1 MARITP
7 EATDDTAMLKQ
18 KWADIKEFLQD
29 VRAEL
34 RKVTYPTFHET
45 MGSTAVV
52 IVLVMIVSLFLAL
65 TDLILVRLIGR
76 II

>member
-1 MARITP
+1 
-7 EATDDTAMLKQ
+7 MLTQ
-18 KWADIKEFLQD
+18 SWNSTKEFLLD

-34 RKVTYPTFHET
+34 RKVTYPSYSET
-45 MGSTAVV
+45 IGSTTVV
-52 IVLVMIVSLFLAL
+52 IVLVMIVSIFLAL